1 LDERVNQVT
10 PALFRKYPDARAMA
24 SADPAHVEKLIVK
37 TGFFRQKTRSLMA
50 SAKMIV
56 SFVTLLL
63 DQAEAQAKLREMIG

>member
-1 LDERVNQVT
+1 MSV
-10 PALFRKYPDARAMA
+10 
-24 SADPAHVEKLIVK
+24 
-37 TGFFRQKTRSLMA
+37 A